1 MCDHMNA
8 DLGLWFRPGAEA
20 QMRLLSEAEDRLTTK
35 ARTIADSE
43 TLDSATEAAREAM
56 ATARN
61 GLSWLAANPC
71 PADDVGDP
79 LARAWSALR
88 NASRQL
94 VWMAEGRSPMT
105 PLSGEIVAY
114 SIFLAHRRLYD
125 ASMAFA
131 VAIAG

>member
-1 MCDHMNA
+1 
-8 DLGLWFRPGAEA
+8 
-20 QMRLLSEAEDRLTTK
+20 MRLLSEAEDRLS
-35 ARTIADSE
+35 AAAQLVVSQPSQQ